1 VLAFSLHGTLGQV
14 DATLLPHERPVAMK
28 AQHRKLDTRKALFIH
43 CPQPL
48 QRGLMALMGSIPS
61 LAIDGMAVADDDWKE
76 VLRQYPDSLVFV
88 FSSNNCELE
97 AMVRS
102 IRRVNRRLPCLA
114 ITKSAAKP
122 FIAPGPMRWCC
133 TVRWRRWWLKQSL
146 RWRGA
151 DRCHLPAH
159 HCPSTRCRP
168 LPLSLLFV
176 PVFVPV
182 VFVSPASWL
191 QFT

>member
-114 ITKSAAKP
+114 ITKSEERSQALYRAG
-122 FIAPGPMRWCC
+122 ANAVVLHG
-133 TVRWRRWWLKQSL
+133 SL
-146 RWRGA
+146 ARG
-151 DRCHLPAH
+151 
-159 HCPSTRCRP
+159 
-168 LPLSLLFV
+168 
-176 PVFVPV
+176 
-182 VFVSPASWL
+182 
-191 QFT
+191 